1 MLELLN
7 AIRDFRAALRSNDQK
22 AIRIAAAS
30 LLVAIGDAWLRIE
43 SGNGPFGEGQD
54 MIAVHDE
61 LCGAIEE
68 LGGEVP
74 SGSGGVLISIL
85 IPIILKLLADRFST
99 GEV

>member
-43 SGNGPFGEGQD
+43 SGNNPIGEGQD
-54 MIAVHDE
+54 TVAIHDE
-61 LCGAIEE
+61 LCAAIEE

-74 SGSGGVLISIL
+74 MGAGGAILSIL
-85 IPIILKLLADRFST
+85 IPILLKLLADRLAT
-99 GEV
+99 GGA